1 MNDEL
6 VKYGKE
12 KISEAITEKG
22 VPTSTSDSFDKMAEN
37 IGAIKSEYNNGD
49 LNIFCQTTQP
59 SAQNGLWIKRNPSEI
74 KNILI
79 KDDYYLEDG
88 VAGDLPLVF
97 KNSYYNTAHPYIHST
112 VYNNKLFLYYGSG
125 SSGNFIKYMNVVDLA
140 ELTVSTITIS
150 TNISSAIIINPFASF
165 RYNNIFYMCS
175 GTSYN
180 MQLNLDDNTMTNG
193 AKALVPTG
201 SSAKTILANCLINNI
216 LYTLQYSSDS
226 TNTSKITFR
235 MVRANI
241 DDAITTFNGTI
252 LNDITITT
260 TPFTHPYQMP
270 TKMVEYNGKLYCF
283 NGLKLILI
291 YNISDNS
298 FEIINSSVA
307 PLGYLPDQNILGI
320 FYMLGKVFF
329 VGCTKIS
336 VAGSIMS
343 DICTYDIGSGISTT
357 IQGALDSSDNKR
369 TNDSGVYGFTYSGT
383 DIYISGAAHDSSASP
398 YGEAVTKYSIKS
410 NTYETGT
417 ILCQPSA
424 TSNLTKMYSSD
435 LITLNYGID
444 DVYYQAADGL
454 HKQDAAII
462 KDGVVTDI

>member
-22 VPTSTSDSFDKMAEN
+22 VPTSTSDSFDQMAAN

-49 LNIFCQTTQP
+49 LNIFCQTTKP

-74 KNILI
+74 NNILI
-79 KDDYYLEDG
+79 KDNYYLEDG
-88 VAGDLPLVF
+88 AAGDLPLVF
-97 KNSYYNTAHPYIHST
+97 KNNYYINSRPYIHST
-112 VYNNKLFLYYGSG
+112 IYNNKLFLYYGSG
-125 SSGNFIKYMNVVDLA
+125 SSSYFIKNINVVDLN
-140 ELTVSTITIS
+140 ELTVNTITLT
-150 TNISSAIIINPFASF
+150 TNINSAIVPNPFASF
-165 RYNNIFYMCS
+165 RYNNIFYMCTGS
-175 GTSYN
+175 NYN
-180 MQLNLDDNTMTNG
+180 MQIDLDNNTLTNG
-193 AKALVPTG
+193 TKALAPTG
-201 SSAKTILANCLINNI
+201 SSSQTILANYLVDNI
-216 LYTLQYSSDS
+216 LYTLQYTTETSN
-226 TNTSKITFR
+226 NTKITFR
-235 MVRANI
+235 MVRINI
-241 DDAITTFNGTI
+241 DDAAMTFNGTI
-252 LNDITITT
+252 LNTITVT
-260 TPFTHPYQMP
+260 TSPINSPYSMP

-291 YNISDNS
+291 YNINDNS
-298 FEIINSSVA
+298 FNILNSSVA
-307 PLGYLPDQNILGI
+307 PLGYLSDQKILGI

-329 VGCTKIS
+329 VGCTKTSI
-336 VAGSIMS
+336 AGSIMS
-343 DICTYDIGSGISTT
+343 DICTYDIGSGTSAI

-369 TNDSGVYGFTYSGT
+369 TNDSAPYGFTYFGT
-383 DIYISGAAHDSSASP
+383 DIYISGAAHDSSATS

-424 TSNLTKMYSSD
+424 TSNLTKMYSSG

-454 HKQDAAII
+454 HKQDATII